1 MFARNKYEYNKGFI
15 SFICMKLSIFL
26 LKIALHYCKK
36 EKIYKITLFKDSI
49 NNIRVSHSNNK
60 LINTDAYLTDFLET
74 ESYIYKDLT
83 AMSSILRQLPHM
95 IDEKELY
102 TLSINTEDENP
113 YSIFNNE
120 NLLIGKFTCTN
131 DLFEEMYI
139 IQSLSRDSFMELKQI
154 ISNEIKR
161 RRVI

>member
-1 MFARNKYEYNKGFI
+1 
-15 SFICMKLSIFL
+15 MKLSNFL
-26 LKIALHYCKK
+26 LKIALHYCKQ
-36 EKIYKITLFKDSI
+36 EKICKITLYKDSK
-49 NNIRVSHSNNK
+49 NNIRVSHSNNYEVIDSNTY
-60 LINTDAYLTDFLET
+60 LIDFLET

-95 IDEKELY
+95 LDEKELY
-102 TLSINTEDENP
+102 TLSINTENENP

-120 NLLIGKFTCTN
+120 NLLIGKFMCVN
-131 DLFEEMYI
+131 DLFEEMDI
-139 IQSLSRDSFMELKQI
+139 IQSLSRDSFMELKKI